1 MVEMKEGALAIGFW
15 SQPSS
20 TFSKLPVLTIN
31 LTKNSLICG
40 LYPRVPDETPYLDDP
55 IDLEKAISS
64 AVSLSVKRRLQI
76 LRKEFAIFT
85 FKAVFD
91 HFHFVVRKLWWLYLW
106 HNSLTI
112 RKTLSGVFGRI
123 VKDLLAILKSIWR
136 KNS

>member
-1 MVEMKEGALAIGFW
+1 MKEGALAIGFW

-76 LRKEFAIFT
+76 LRKEFAGYDTSLDKGLILYMWGMPVVTFDISYFTGLPSARIFSPSAIEIT
-85 FKAVFD
+85 WPMPIMDLWKLVF
-91 HFHFVVRKLWWLYLW
+91 
-106 HNSLTI
+106 S
-112 RKTLSGVFGRI
+112 
-123 VKDLLAILKSIWR
+123 
-136 KNS
+136 